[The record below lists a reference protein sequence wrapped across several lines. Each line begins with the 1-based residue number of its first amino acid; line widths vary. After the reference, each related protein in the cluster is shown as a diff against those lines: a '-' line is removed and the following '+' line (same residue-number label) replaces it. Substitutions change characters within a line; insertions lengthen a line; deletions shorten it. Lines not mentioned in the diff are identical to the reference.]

1 MKRTRWRKSITWL
14 LLISLVLGMT
24 GNVWAAPE
32 ERPQTEQ
39 EEAEQAVSTQEE
51 EQTGSRQEAEDSRL
65 FWEEEEIEKSASS
78 IQAEEVLEEKAAE
91 DCPYGE
97 EEQVRVL
104 IVTEGESV
112 TDAGYS
118 PKGIGTNQKAMRLSE
133 KIEEEQQGILDK
145 IEETL
150 GESPLEVKYQFSL
163 FANGIS
169 AEVAY
174 GEIEKIR
181 EVEGVEEVFLL
192 PQYRL
197 KDRADT
203 NVINAGEM
211 VGSGQV
217 WDSGYTGAGERIAI
231 IDTGIDLDHPSFDE
245 GAFHYGLEA
254 AGEEKGKEISDY
266 HLLQSS
272 EIKKVFSQLN
282 AGKMRADLTGQEL
295 FQNDKVAFAFN
306 YADRNLNV
314 THDSDN
320 QGDHGTHVAGIAA
333 ANQYVPQ
340 ADGSYKEQEAGV
352 AGIAKNAQ
360 VLVMKVF
367 GASGGAYE
375 DDYMAAIEDAVWLGA
390 DAINLSLG
398 EAHAGE
404 SSEWVPAK
412 QYINEIFDKLAESDT
427 VVTISAGNEGGWS
440 DHSTY
445 GANRTSDVNMST
457 LAEPGSYTNGF
468 TVASAQNNGF
478 TGYCV
483 QVGERPLFYQ
493 EAEGTQS
500 SAMRSLDTNGAGRD
514 YEYVFFDSF
523 GEPEDYTS
531 QDVTGK
537 IVLVSRGVISFAQK
551 HQNAEEA
558 GAAGLL
564 VYNNEPGPLNMNL
577 SGSQAQIPCAA
588 ITQED
593 AQYIREQ
600 GTDGRMKVFS
610 KVFSIHSAADG
621 YTMSDFSSWGVPGD
635 LALKPE
641 ITAPGGNIYSTL
653 DHGEYGNMSGTSM
666 AAPCVAG
673 LSVLVNEYIKD
684 KGLTEKAGLGVRAL
698 TQALLMS
705 TAEPLKNEEGNE
717 YSPRKQGSGL
727 ANVTAATT
735 APVYIL
741 LGEKAGNDG
750 KVKAELGDDPARKGK
765 YQFDFTLYNMS
776 EKSQYYTLDSSIL
789 TEQVIEEQWFNGS
802 PHRLQPQVVFTSS
815 NQEKIYDLNGDRKV
829 DVQDAQELL
838 CHLNQSVNLEKVEYY
853 QDKFDF
859 NKDGVVN
866 TADVYEF
873 LKELREGTQGIDWKE
888 TCIKV
893 KEEAKVSVE
902 ITLSAADRE
911 YLDTYF
917 KNGMYIDGFIYLEG
931 KVPLSFPMLAFYGGW
946 TEASMFEPF
955 DYLSYI
961 NGGDALPSYSGA
973 ERVNCLSYRFEG
985 DKKDYYYDSNMYSD
999 QKDESYIPDRNALS
1013 SQSGDQFA
1021 AVHYGLIRNAELAK
1035 VSIVDAKTG
1044 EIYFEKEEKNL
1055 EAAYYDESSDTWR
1068 SRVIETVLNWAGT
1081 DRKGK
1086 PLPEDTQVNIT
1097 VTAIPAYYHGK
1108 TEEAGPG
1115 TVWKV
1120 PVAIDNTAPK
1130 VVHMAETDAGKI
1142 QITVKDNRY
1151 TAAVNV
1157 YERDKETQI
1166 SSHAVNQK
1174 KSGTEETL
1182 EIICPEKVFY
1192 IKVIDYAG
1200 NETAYRVNRSGLPDT
1215 EITDGVTLSQTS
1227 LHLILGEEERLT
1239 AVVGPE
1245 SILDDTVVWSSADE
1259 KVAEVDETGLVK
1271 AVGAGVTKI
1280 TASTNAKNA
1289 QGVPETAECEVSV
1302 SQFSVALNGI
1312 LWDSAGKV
1320 RWAGFQSDQPENITW
1335 LSDFQDKPYMSAA
1348 VIGDKILAAA
1358 YTEDGNQQSELYL
1371 ADPGNGYQAQKIGT
1385 TYWCTDMAYSP
1396 AADLV
1401 FASYGSNVHWFSSS
1415 NGEKKGAVSFASVL
1429 GSSNSMVG
1437 IAYAGYGE
1445 SSQYGPMEMFYAIA
1459 QSGDLYQLGYS
1470 INDGKLRYSH
1480 LGKTGADSGD
1490 KWYFN
1495 SLYYDRES
1503 GILFWAAYKGENHV
1517 TLYGLQELYDGNGKI
1532 IEIQTSELGRFPDG
1546 MWPAAGLHQSSHSSG
1561 RIYQTEEHRIENMQE
1576 SQELEVLQNPEL
1588 EKIR

>member
-1 MKRTRWRKSITWL
+1 MKRTRWRMGIAAWL
-14 LLISLVLGMT
+14 LLISLLLDMT
-24 GNVWAAPE
+24 GSVWAAPE
-32 ERPQTEQ
+32 E
-39 EEAEQAVSTQEE
+39 AEKN
-51 EQTGSRQEAEDSRL
+51 GL
-65 FWEEEEIEKSASS
+65 FWEEEEIEKAETS
-78 IQAEEVLEEKAAE
+78 IHAEEISEEKAAE
-91 DCPYGE
+91 EDTYGE
-97 EEQVRVL
+97 EEQVRML
-104 IVTEGESV
+104 IVIEGESV
-112 TDAGYS
+112 TEAGYS
-118 PKGIGTNQKAMRLSE
+118 ARGIETNRKAIKLSD
-133 KIEEEQQGILDK
+133 KIEEEQQEILDR

-150 GESPLEVKYQFSL
+150 DGEPLEVRYQFSL
-163 FANGIS
+163 FTNGIS
-169 AEVAY
+169 AEAAY
-174 GEIEKIR
+174 GELEKIR
-181 EVEGVEEVFLL
+181 EVEGVEEVFLM
-192 PQYRL
+192 PRYQL
-197 KDRADT
+197 KDRAET

-211 VGSGQV
+211 VGSSQV

-245 GAFHYGLEA
+245 GAFHYGLEL
-254 AGEEKGKEISDY
+254 AGEKGEKEISDY
-266 HLLQSS
+266 NLLQAS
-272 EIKKVFSQLN
+272 EIEGVFSQLN

-295 FQNDKVAFAFN
+295 YQNDKVAFAFN

-340 ADGSYKEQEAGV
+340 ADGSYKAQETGV

-390 DAINLSLG
+390 DVINLSLG
-398 EAHAGE
+398 EAYAGE

-412 QYINEIFDKLAESDT
+412 QYINEIFDQLAESDT

-445 GANRTSDVNMST
+445 GANRTSDVNMSM

-478 TGYCV
+478 TGYCI
-483 QVGERPLFYQ
+483 QVEGRQIFYQ
-493 EAEGTQS
+493 EAENAQISTVK
-500 SAMRSLDTNGAGRD
+500 SLDTNGTGTD
-514 YEYVFFDSF
+514 YEYVFLDSF
-523 GEPEDYTS
+523 GEPEDYMG

-537 IVLVSRGVISFAQK
+537 IVLVNRGVISFVEK

-564 VYNNEPGPLNMNL
+564 VYNNEPGLLNMDL
-577 SGSQAQIPCAA
+577 SGSGAQIPCAFL
-588 ITQED
+588 TQTD
-593 AQYIREQ
+593 AQYVREQ
-600 GTDGRMKVFS
+600 GMNGTIKIFSQVFS
-610 KVFSIHSAADG
+610 VHSAADG

-653 DHGEYGNMSGTSM
+653 DGGQYGNMSGTSM

-673 LSVLVNEYIKD
+673 LSALVNEYIKE
-684 KGLTEKAGLGVRAL
+684 KGLAEKSGLGVRAL
-698 TQALLMS
+698 TQSLLMS
-705 TAEPLKNEEGNE
+705 TAKPLKNEEGSE

-727 ANVTAATT
+727 ANVTAAVST
-735 APVYIL
+735 PVYIL
-741 LGEKAGNDG
+741 LGEKKGNDG
-750 KVKAELGDDPARKGK
+750 KVKAELGDDPSRKGK
-765 YQFDFTLYNMS
+765 YRFDFTLSNMS

-789 TEQVIEEQWFNGS
+789 TEQVIEGQWFNGS
-802 PHRLQPQVVFTSS
+802 PYKLQPQVTFTSS
-815 NQEKIYDLNGDRKV
+815 DQEKIYDLNGDKKV

-838 CHLNQSVNLEKVEYY
+838 SHLNQSVYLEKVEYY

-859 NKDGVVN
+859 NGDGVVN
-866 TADVYEF
+866 TADVHIF
-873 LKELREGTQGIDWKE
+873 LKELEEGTLAIDWKE

-893 KEEAKVSVE
+893 EEEAQVSVE
-902 ITLSAADRE
+902 VTLSEADRE

-931 KVPLSFPMLAFYGGW
+931 KVPLSFPVLAFYGGW
-946 TEASMFEPF
+946 TESSMFEPF
-955 DYLSYI
+955 DYLSYV
-961 NGGDALPSYSGA
+961 NGGNSLPAYSGA
-973 ERVNCLSYRFEG
+973 ERVNCLSYRFAG
-985 DKKDYYYDSNMYSD
+985 DKKAYYYDSNMYSD
-999 QKDESYIPDRNALS
+999 QKDESYLPDRNAVS

-1035 VSIVDAKTG
+1035 VSIVDAETG
-1044 EIYFEKEEKNL
+1044 KIYFEKEEKNL
-1055 EAAYYDESSDTWR
+1055 VAAYYEESSDTWR
-1068 SRVIETVLNWAGT
+1068 NRVRETTLGWAGT
-1081 DRKGK
+1081 DSEGK
-1086 PLPEDTQVNIT
+1086 PLPEGTQVDIT
-1097 VTAIPAYYHGK
+1097 VTAIPSYYHGK
-1108 TEEAGPG
+1108 PENAGAG
-1115 TVWKV
+1115 AVWKV
-1120 PVAIDNTAPK
+1120 PVTIDNTAPK
-1130 VVHMAETDAGKI
+1130 VVDMTESEAGKI
-1142 QITVKDNRY
+1142 QVTVKDNRY
-1151 TAAVNV
+1151 TAAVNI

-1166 SSHAVNQK
+1166 SSYAVNQK
-1174 KSGTEETL
+1174 KPGTEETL
-1182 EIICPEKVFY
+1182 EITCPEKVFY
-1192 IKVIDYAG
+1192 LKVIDYAG

-1227 LHLILGEEERLT
+1227 LHLTLGEEERLI
-1239 AVVGPE
+1239 AAVGPE

-1259 KVAEVDETGLVK
+1259 NVAAVDETGVVK

-1289 QGVPETAECEVSV
+1289 QGVSETAECEVSV

-1320 RWAGFQSDQPENITW
+1320 RWGSFQSNQPENITW
-1335 LSDFQDKPYMSAA
+1335 LSDFQSNPYMSAA
-1348 VIGDKILAAA
+1348 VTGDKVLAAT

-1371 ADPGNGYQAQKIGT
+1371 TDPGNGYQPQKIGT

-1396 AADLV
+1396 ASDLV
-1401 FASYGSNVHWFSSS
+1401 FATYGNYVHWFDSSS
-1415 NGEKKGAVSFASVL
+1415 GEKKGAVSFASVL
-1429 GSSNSMVG
+1429 GSDNSLVG
-1437 IAYAGYGE
+1437 IAYGGYGE

-1480 LGKTGADSGD
+1480 LGKAGADSGD

-1495 SLYYDRES
+1495 SLYYDGES
-1503 GILFWAAYKGENHV
+1503 GMLFWASYRGENYV
-1517 TLYGLQELYDGNGKI
+1517 TLYGLEEIYDENGKTI
-1532 IEIQTSELGRFPDG
+1532 GIQTSELGRFPEG
-1546 MWPAAGLHQSSHSSG
+1546 MWPAAGLHKALTPSG
-1561 RIYQTEEHRIENMQE
+1561 KTYQTEEHMIKNMQK

-1588 EKIR
+1588 EKMK